1 MLELP
6 ILTCQVEFDGYKL
19 NLMTQGSA
27 KSRFEFTGGK
37 LCLDFANT
45 VNNRTSDNPEELLTD
60 YSSLVKWGEEAGVL
74 TPKNLER
81 LHQLA
86 GEAPGH
92 AQSALR
98 YSIQLR
104 DAIYAVF
111 DAVAGRR
118 AVPGGALTMINA
130 AVQQASEHVR
140 IVHGNRRFDWEWVL
154 PESSLDSMLWP
165 VARSAADLL
174 TSDDLE
180 YVRECA
186 AGDCGWLF
194 LDKTKNHR
202 RRWCEMKT
210 CGNRDKARRY
220 YARKKA

>member
-1 MLELP
+1 MAQA
-6 ILTCQVEFDGYKL
+6 T
-19 NLMTQGSA
+19 T

-86 GEAPGH
+86 GAAPGH

-104 DAIYAVF
+104 DAIYSVF
-111 DAVAGRR
+111 AALAGRR
-118 AVPGGALTMINA
+118 AIPGDALAMI
-130 AVQQASEHVR
+130 
-140 IVHGNRRFDWEWVL
+140 
-154 PESSLDSMLWP
+154 
-165 VARSAADLL
+165 
-174 TSDDLE
+174 
-180 YVRECA
+180 
-186 AGDCGWLF
+186 
-194 LDKTKNHR
+194 
-202 RRWCEMKT
+202 
-210 CGNRDKARRY
+210 
-220 YARKKA
+220 

>member
-1 MLELP
+1 MV
-6 ILTCQVEFDGYKL
+6 ISWNQMAQASST
-19 NLMTQGSA
+19 
-27 KSRFEFTGGK
+27 SRFEFTAGK

-45 VNNRTSDNPEELLTD
+45 VNNRTSGHPEELLTD
-60 YSSLVKWGEEAGVL
+60 YPSLVKWGQEAGVL

-81 LHQLA
+81 LHRLA

-92 AQSALR
+92 AQSAVR
-98 YSIQLR
+98 YAIQLR
-104 DAIYAVF
+104 DAIHSVF
-111 DAVAGRR
+111 VSVVERR
-118 AVPGGALTMINA
+118 TIPGGALAMVNA
-130 AVQQASEHVR
+130 AMQLASEHAR
-140 IVHGNRRFDWEWVL
+140 IVHSNRRFDWEWVL
-154 PESSLDSMLWP
+154 PDSSLDSVLWP

-174 TSDDLE
+174 TSVDLI
-180 YVRECA
+180 YVRQCA